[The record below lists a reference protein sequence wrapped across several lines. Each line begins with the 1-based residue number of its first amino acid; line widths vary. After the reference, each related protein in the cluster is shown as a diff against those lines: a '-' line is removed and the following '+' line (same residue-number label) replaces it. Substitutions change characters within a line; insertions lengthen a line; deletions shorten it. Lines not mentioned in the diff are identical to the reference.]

1 VDWEVELVVVIGVR
15 AERVRPGDA
24 WDHVAGLTAG
34 QDISDRALQL
44 AGAHPQFSLGKS
56 YPGFGPLGPS
66 VVSVDEI
73 ANPDDLELGCSLDG
87 EVMQRARTSDL
98 IFGVPDLIARL
109 SAVCPLL
116 PGDLIFTGTPA
127 GVGAFRRPRI
137 FLRPGQELTSWVEGI
152 GQLRNRTTGATAGA
166 A

>member
-1 VDWEVELVVVIGVR
+1 
-15 AERVRPGDA
+15 
-24 WDHVAGLTAG
+24 
-34 QDISDRALQL
+34 
-44 AGAHPQFSLGKS
+44 
-56 YPGFGPLGPS
+56 
-66 VVSVDEI
+66 VVSLDEI
-73 ANPDDLELGCSLDG
+73 GNPDDLELGCSLDG

-127 GVGAFRRPRI
+127 GVGAFRRPRV

-152 GQLRNRTTGATAGA
+152 GQLRNRTTGAPAGA

>member
-1 VDWEVELVVVIGVR
+1 
-15 AERVRPGDA
+15 
-24 WDHVAGLTAG
+24 
-34 QDISDRALQL
+34 
-44 AGAHPQFSLGKS
+44 
-56 YPGFGPLGPS
+56 

-98 IFGVPDLIARL
+98 IFGVADLIARL